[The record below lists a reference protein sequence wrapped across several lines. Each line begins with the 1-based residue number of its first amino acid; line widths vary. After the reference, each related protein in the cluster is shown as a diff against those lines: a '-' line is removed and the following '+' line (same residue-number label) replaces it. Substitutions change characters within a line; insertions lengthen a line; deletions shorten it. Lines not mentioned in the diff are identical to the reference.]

1 MIIPVKTKKE
11 YFLQIIDI
19 LEKSGFEDL
28 VDVMKREVL
37 LLDKKRTK
45 VKRKNI
51 NDIIGERILALLQNG
66 PLTATEIM
74 YELQIDDLDL
84 DCLSLQRINHVL
96 RYLGKDCRQV
106 NKTLINHKA
115 YFSLG
120 NGKGFT
126 DRIENYFEDENR

>member
-51 NDIIGERILALLQNG
+51 NNL
-66 PLTATEIM
+66 
-74 YELQIDDLDL
+74 
-84 DCLSLQRINHVL
+84 
-96 RYLGKDCRQV
+96 
-106 NKTLINHKA
+106 
-115 YFSLG
+115 
-120 NGKGFT
+120 
-126 DRIENYFEDENR
+126 